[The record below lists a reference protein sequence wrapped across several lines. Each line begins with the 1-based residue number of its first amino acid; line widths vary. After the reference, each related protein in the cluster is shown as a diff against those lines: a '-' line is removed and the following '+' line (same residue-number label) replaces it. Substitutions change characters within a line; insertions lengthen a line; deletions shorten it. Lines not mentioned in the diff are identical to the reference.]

1 MKMLN
6 ALIEIMNHHQMV
18 SIYGDSTDWFFTGYI
33 QAVDET
39 GLLLSKQNYGG
50 YSNGF
55 VFFTDIM
62 QFETDSPDTER
73 HEKLFRL
80 RKILPDKFEIVSN
93 DNLLEAVLKICFEK
107 RLFCD
112 FFKNEEDETD
122 RIGFISELHEN
133 DIIITNIDAYG
144 AYAGKIYLQKSDIYR
159 LFIEGEQE
167 QARKLLY
174 YDNLDIKANPDEIS

>member
-1 MKMLN
+1 MKMLEI
-6 ALIEIMNHHQMV
+6 LRKIMNNHQMV
-18 SIYGDSTDWFFTGYI
+18 SIYGDTSNWYFTGYI

-50 YSNGF
+50 YNNGF

-62 QFETDSPDTER
+62 QFETNSPDTER

-80 RKILPDKFEIVSN
+80 RKIMPDRFEIVSN
-93 DNLLEAVLKICFEK
+93 NNLLDAVLKTCFEK

-112 FFKNEEDETD
+112 FFKHEDDETD
-122 RIGFISELHEN
+122 RIGFISELYEN
-133 DIIITNIDAYG
+133 DIVITNIDAYG
-144 AYAGKIYLQKSDIYR
+144 AYAGKVYFQKSDIYR

-174 YDNLDIKANPDEIS
+174 DNSVRE